1 MANILKEQINSAD
14 QLKTLLGDFKRKE
27 RPPLSN
33 YIPDPVK
40 HTKYVEKGI
49 ASAYKFDTGV
59 FVSFDLGHM
68 LDIIYMS
75 KSKESLMECLEA
87 IRDEEQKPVVVEHVY
102 REGRDELLG
111 IPNKV
116 LRRMSRVGE
125 FEKPMPPRFAV
136 QATDEALP
144 MLLDIFGQYFD
155 PYTERIPDASEL
167 KRLIDMDGIC
177 VIKEKEDIIGMV
189 VFEKSVG
196 NLHLRYWWVS
206 PSHRNNGIGADLLKA
221 YFNAG
226 YDCKRQ
232 FLWVF
237 SDNTNAIEKYKHYG
251 FEFDGT
257 ADEIYVMKLKKIKL

>member
-1 MANILKEQINSAD
+1 MATIFKEQIYSAD
-14 QLKTLLGDFKRKE
+14 QLKSLISDFKRKE
-27 RPPLSN
+27 HPPLSN

-49 ASAYKFDTGV
+49 ASEYKSDTGI
-59 FVSFDLGHM
+59 FISFDLGHM
-68 LDIIYMS
+68 VDIIYMS
-75 KSKESLMECLEA
+75 KSKEALTECLKA
-87 IRDEEQKPVVVEHVY
+87 IRDEEKKPVVVEHVF
-102 REGRDELLG
+102 REGRDEQLG
-111 IPNKV
+111 IPNKL

-125 FEKPMPPRFAV
+125 FVKPLPPRLAE
-136 QATDEALP
+136 QATYEDIP
-144 MLLDIFGQYFD
+144 KLLDIFSQYFD
-155 PYTERIPDASEL
+155 PYTERIPDTEEL
-167 KRLIDMDGIC
+167 KRLIDRDGIFI
-177 VIKEKEDIIGMV
+177 IKEKEDVIGMV

-206 PSHRNNGIGADLLKA
+206 PFHRSNGIGGDLLKA

-237 SDNTNAIEKYKHYG
+237 SDNANAIEKYKHYG

-257 ADEIYVMKLKKIKL
+257 ADEIYVMK